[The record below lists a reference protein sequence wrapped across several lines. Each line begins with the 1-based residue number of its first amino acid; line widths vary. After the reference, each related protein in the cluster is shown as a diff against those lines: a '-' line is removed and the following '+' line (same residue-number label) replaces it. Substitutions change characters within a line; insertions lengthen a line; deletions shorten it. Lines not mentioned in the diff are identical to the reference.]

1 MEPATILAKAEGHD
15 VAGLHKQVAGYLKPL
30 LEFVNGKENKKNTPE
45 IHRLA
50 KRYVPNFLVPLLKV
64 CCNNLTK
71 GISETDELSQSR
83 ADELF
88 KTLKLALDCL
98 ETLRP
103 CLVGSPYEIE
113 TQQYWMVRRLMAWK
127 RFTEAQEECWNT
139 LDKLKRNLFSGAK
152 EKDKYDVHL
161 YGEQAAGSDPS
172 LAGLILGL
180 VMDLIIC
187 IGESRPND
195 AETLEK
201 VPLLVDQLTPW
212 RRVLDKNSAE
222 KHNSMLFKGLQK
234 CIEFMAK
241 EPSNF
246 NPKLIRN
253 ISILALKNCAY
264 SSVKDQFINATCRIC
279 HQLASGGSQLSS
291 TVDSIYKVALN
302 ILFKDQQLF
311 GEHEILKVVEYYCRY
326 CEANPKLRKNAKQ
339 VLNGIADNLGD
350 PHFLLLRF
358 YISMQLAW
366 VLKT

>member
-127 RFTEAQEECWNT
+127 RFTEAQEACWNT

-212 RRVLDKNSAE
+212 RRFSTFSLNYTSCHSKHTWSVFHCLKNTSSYVFIGCRVLDKNSAE

-264 SSVKDQFINATCRIC
+264 SSVKDQFINVCP
-279 HQLASGGSQLSS
+279 H
-291 TVDSIYKVALN
+291 TV
-302 ILFKDQQLF
+302 
-311 GEHEILKVVEYYCRY
+311 H
-326 CEANPKLRKNAKQ
+326 Q
-339 VLNGIADNLGD
+339 VLDYSKLVFELNL
-350 PHFLLLRF
+350 
-358 YISMQLAW
+358 
-366 VLKT
+366 

>member
-1 MEPATILAKAEGHD
+1 
-15 VAGLHKQVAGYLKPL
+15 
-30 LEFVNGKENKKNTPE
+30 
-45 IHRLA
+45 
-50 KRYVPNFLVPLLKV
+50 
-64 CCNNLTK
+64 
-71 GISETDELSQSR
+71 
-83 ADELF
+83 
-88 KTLKLALDCL
+88 
-98 ETLRP
+98 
-103 CLVGSPYEIE
+103 
-113 TQQYWMVRRLMAWK
+113 MVRRLMAWK
-127 RFTEAQEECWNT
+127 RITEAREECWNT
-139 LDKLKRNLFSGAK
+139 LDKLKRNLFSAAK

-212 RRVLDKNSAE
+212 LRFSTFSLNYTSCHSKHTWSVFHCLKNTSSYVFIGCRVLDKNSAE

-264 SSVKDQFINATCRIC
+264 SSVKDQFINVCP
-279 HQLASGGSQLSS
+279 H
-291 TVDSIYKVALN
+291 TV
-302 ILFKDQQLF
+302 
-311 GEHEILKVVEYYCRY
+311 H
-326 CEANPKLRKNAKQ
+326 Q
-339 VLNGIADNLGD
+339 VLDYSKLVFELNL
-350 PHFLLLRF
+350 
-358 YISMQLAW
+358 
-366 VLKT
+366 